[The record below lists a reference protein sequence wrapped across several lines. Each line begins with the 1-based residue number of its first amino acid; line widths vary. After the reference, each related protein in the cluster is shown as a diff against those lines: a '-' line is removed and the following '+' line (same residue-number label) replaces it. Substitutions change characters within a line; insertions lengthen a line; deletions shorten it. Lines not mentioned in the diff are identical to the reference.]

1 LKQGYEEIKKIKRV
15 RWLVFGIVLAQF
27 ASELIM
33 DALASFMAKPFN
45 PYLEIAIVEIF
56 TFIIPFS
63 IYGKNFKNSK
73 NTVEELNMSPMKLSH
88 ILLIIPL
95 AISGQFIMQL
105 LDVPGW
111 LILNSLG
118 RTAVTTVLPKT
129 FGNIFLALIA
139 IGIIPAFLEEIWM
152 RGIVFGVFSRVST
165 YVAVMFTTIIF
176 AILHVNPAEIL
187 GIIFLG
193 FMACLLVIR
202 TGSLYSAILFH
213 LVINISSIFATYG
226 MENLENANTI
236 IVLMALS
243 VIVFALLLFLFL
255 KTTKPMIIKKYKR
268 EKKMLAS
275 SLLSLPVLL
284 SFAIIIIKIW
294 LKSTL

>member
-1 LKQGYEEIKKIKRV
+1 MKQGYEEIKKIKRV

-33 DALASFMAKPFN
+33 DALASFMERPIN
-45 PYLEIAIVEIF
+45 PYLEIGIIEIF
-56 TFIIPFS
+56 TFIIPIS
-63 IYGKNFKNSK
+63 IYGKNFRQGN
-73 NTVEELNMSPMKLSH
+73 NQIEELNMTNKKLSH
-88 ILLIIPL
+88 ILLVIPL

-111 LILNSLG
+111 LILNSMG

-129 FGNIFLALIA
+129 FGNVFLAIIA

-152 RGIVFGVFSRVST
+152 RGIVFGVFNRVST

-213 LVINISSIFATYG
+213 LIINISSIFATYG
-226 MENLENANTI
+226 MENLENANSI
-236 IVLMALS
+236 IILMALS
-243 VIVFALLLFLFL
+243 LVVFALSFYVLL
-255 KTTKPMIIKKYKR
+255 KTTKPMIYKKFKR
-268 EKKMLAS
+268 EKKILAS
-275 SLLSLPVLL
+275 SLLSMPVLL
-284 SFAIIIIKIW
+284 SFVLIIIKIW